1 MPPFSS
7 STMLT
12 VEQEGYLGDVLARSM
27 NEDLK
32 VIEDDSLSVPLQRIG
47 DKLRSYVPPD
57 SPHFQFFIVDMPITN
72 AFTIAGGRVYVTR
85 KAIALARNEDEI
97 AGLLAH
103 EMGHVL
109 TWQTA
114 TEYRQLFRQVLKVDS
129 LGGRDDIE
137 ERYNELLDRAA
148 TNRKAWE
155 SLVKNQEKDQLSADQ
170 MSVYLATRAGY
181 SPEKFADYFDR
192 LAQNRGK
199 KGNWFTDVFG
209 TTTPDSKRYREML
222 KNGASNSTTCTG
234 KADRMTD
241 LEFAKWKEA
250 VTYYHGFGKEQELP
264 PNTRRQVMQ
273 DPLREEIQHLRF
285 SPDGKYLVAQDNSS
299 IYVLSR
305 DPFKT
310 LFRIDAEN
318 AHGAQFT
325 PDSKSVVFYTFS
337 NRIEKWDIAE
347 QQQTEA
353 NEVYTAYPCIESRLS
368 PWGDRLACLHS
379 NKDHFYALDLDVY
392 NAQSGDIDWR
402 QKDIFEVDWLGYYLV
417 LAAVQSSHMLDL
429 MPLAFSPDGRYLV
442 GSSRYIPFVYD
453 FTAKK
458 TFSSTELAGIRDFI
472 AKDFVF
478 IGQDVIFGSA
488 GQFGEKSSA
497 IQFPSGKIVESD
509 VPVGPFTLYPPAK
522 GSYLI
527 LRPVPHAAAG
537 IVDMQTKKIFMVNR
551 TPALDIYDG
560 TVVSERTNG
569 EIALYSKGS
578 AAPFAT
584 TQLPLGPLA
593 RFDAVAISPNLN
605 YVTYSGQM
613 RGAVWS
619 LQTGNRLEYF
629 RGFRGA
635 YFDGQG
641 RMNAIF
647 PPSDSYN
654 PQGAMTKQEA
664 KEKAKENGT
673 PEDLKKEG
681 MTTALLDIG
690 SNSITPVTKLE
701 RRFQALQVGPYLILS
716 AFRNENGEIVKER
729 DMEVREMSTGKE
741 LWSRKFKS
749 NEFPMQY
756 FNLAGNSLAHIWK
769 LDSDEGKRLLKSDS
783 NLSATVDSLG
793 KKGTIL
799 VEVDDLATGHMRFVT
814 PIDTGDGSLA
824 IRDVNAVGNTLL
836 ITDNHG
842 RLLIYDTSG
851 KIKART
857 FATNPTIDPEQQ
869 ILAARVEPGRLALYD
884 LVSLH
889 QLSTLTFSSP
899 VVYKQFSGDG
909 KNLAVITS
917 DQTIYTIPVDHVA
930 PTK

>member
-1 MPPFSS
+1 MPPFSP

-12 VEQEGYLGDVLARSM
+12 VEQEGYLGDALARSM

-32 VIEDDSLSVPLQRIG
+32 VIEDDTLSAPLQRIG

-109 TWQTA
+109 TRQTA

-155 SLVKNQEKDQLSADQ
+155 SLFKNQEKDQLSADQ

-209 TTTPDSKRYREML
+209 NTTADSKRYREML
-222 KNGASNSTTCTG
+222 KNGAENSITCAG

-241 LEFAKWKEA
+241 GEFAKWKDA
-250 VTYYHGFGKEQELP
+250 VTYYHGFGKKQALP
-264 PNTRRQVMQ
+264 PDARRQVMQ
-273 DPLREEIQHLRF
+273 EPLREEIQHLRF

-347 QQQTEA
+347 QQQSQVD
-353 NEVYTAYPCIESRLS
+353 EVYTASPCVESRLS
-368 PWGDRLACLHS
+368 PWGDRLACLHA
-379 NKDHFYALDLDVY
+379 NKDHYYALDLDIY
-392 NAQSGDIDWR
+392 NAESGDVDWR
-402 QKDIFEVDWLGYYLV
+402 QKDIFEVDWLGYFLV
-417 LAAVQSSHMLDL
+417 SRAMQSSRMLDL
-429 MPLAFSPDGRYLV
+429 IPLAFSPDGRYLV
-442 GSSRYIPFVYD
+442 GSSRSFPFAYD

-458 TFSSTELAGIRDFI
+458 PFSSLQLAGIRDFI

-478 IGQDVIFGSA
+478 IGQEVIFGTA
-488 GQFGEKSSA
+488 GQSGEKSSA
-497 IQFPSGKIVESD
+497 VQFPSGRIVESD

-537 IVDMQTKKIFMVNR
+537 ILDMKTKKIFMINK
-551 TPALDIYDG
+551 TPAVDIYDD
-560 TVVSERTNG
+560 TIVSERTNG
-569 EIALYSKGS
+569 EIALYSKDS
-578 AAPFAT
+578 NTPVAT
-584 TQLPLGPLA
+584 TQLPLGPLS

-605 YVTYSGQM
+605 YVAYSGQI

-619 LQTGNRLEYF
+619 LQTGSRLDYF

-635 YFDGQG
+635 YFDNQG
-641 RMNAIF
+641 KMNAIF
-647 PPSDSYN
+647 PPADSYN
-654 PQGAMTKQEA
+654 PQGAITKQEA
-664 KEKAKENGT
+664 KEKAKQEGT
-673 PEDLKKEG
+673 ADDLKKEG

-690 SNSITPVTKLE
+690 TNSITPVTKLE
-701 RRFQALQVGPYLILS
+701 RRFQAIQVGPYLILS
-716 AFRNENGEIVKER
+716 AFRTEGGDIIKDRE
-729 DMEVREMSTGKE
+729 MEVREISTGKQ
-741 LWSRKFKS
+741 LWTRKFKS
-749 NEFPMQY
+749 NEFPLQY
-756 FNLAGNSLAHIWK
+756 FNLAGNALAHVWS
-769 LDSDEGKRLLKSDS
+769 LDSDEAKQLLKSDA
-783 NLSATVDSLG
+783 NLTARVESLG
-793 KKGTIL
+793 RKGIIL
-799 VEVDDLATGHMRFVT
+799 VEVDDLATGQMRFVT

-842 RLLIYDTSG
+842 RLLIYEPSG
-851 KIKART
+851 KVRART
-857 FATNPTIDPEQQ
+857 FATQPTINPEQQ

-884 LVSLH
+884 LDSLH
-889 QLSTLTFSSP
+889 PLATLTFSSP

-917 DQTIYTIPVDHVA
+917 DQTIYTIPVDHIPA
-930 PTK
+930 KK